1 MRVNSLFALLFL
13 SAVLSAC
20 GGGGSHQSSSTSPD
34 GACSGPT
41 CTGGGNT
48 VPVETLPAPY
58 IARVH
63 LGEIALKI
71 AASNTHIFVAGPGSI
86 KIVDIDTHIIVANIP
101 LEYVKDLALSG
112 STLWVAMGPSGLQ
125 AFDVTNPE
133 SPQLIGGSNEQIE
146 RLAVNGNVWGAWKSD
161 GHAKLGQLAI
171 DNGQLLISS
180 QYDVGKVDT
189 LGVLKPLDESH
200 LALSA
205 LLLSSLTEELRV
217 VATADGSYRRIYT
230 TATMNLLTDL
240 TFRNHT
246 LYFAEFSYGSNNS
259 VIRSFELQ
267 SLDEQAPVPLAVRAG
282 RYISFAWAG
291 DALLAATDQTIY
303 SLNPFTL
310 QPVDEFEVLARPNMM
325 LPVQDK
331 HWIAFD
337 AAGLV
342 EAQFPAPVI
351 EANQVVGINFGGWQN
366 FTYNVFQGETL
377 CQPSTVPMS
386 EIVIDQDCFGEK
398 GYVRLQ
404 IMGGELPDA
413 NNDGQNDAAIAPF
426 NGELSLIVSESNLR
440 IGAAKVSVL
449 GDAVF
454 RILGGKLQAGDISI
468 EDFIRKEDALAKAWL
483 TEDVNGDSAINRTDL
498 LAWTPSLNNYKR
510 TVFTES
516 QVNQYQSALIAAA
529 NVEAALAGMTGAL
542 LDISVSDYPFL
553 VVAANEQYLI
563 GVTDASVGT
572 NAISALHLMSTSNLS
587 TNHILDTLSL
597 QGYVSSLAFSGN
609 YVHVGMNSG
618 NGAIIQI
625 TDGRLSTVRAV
636 PGCGKAAWEGT
647 DLICANVSR
656 AYRVDGLTGDLRWS
670 TPISI
675 GYLNSV
681 YSSSGILAIDAGTGM
696 YTAKLV
702 LIDSQYGGVQAQY
715 VADEITSMVQPF
727 AIADGS
733 IFTNYSTLGSPNHTR
748 LERRRLDDASV
759 LASVEFDYSRVIKSR
774 TLANVFS
781 MVSYDGLFTIG
792 IDDLQIKTRHLMGA
806 SEVRGATLAGNN
818 WIVLTDEGN
827 LVVYGGGTD

>member
-20 GGGGSHQSSSTSPD
+20 GGGGSHQSPTTPE
-34 GACSGPT
+34 GACSAPT

-58 IARVH
+58 IERVH

-71 AASNTHIFVAGPGSI
+71 AATNTHIFVAGPGSI
-86 KIVDIDTHIIVANIP
+86 KIVDIGTHSIVANIP

-112 STLWVAMGPSGLQ
+112 STLWVAMGASGLQ
-125 AFDVTNPE
+125 AFDVANPE
-133 SPQLIGGSNEQIE
+133 SPQLIGGSNEPVE
-146 RLAVNGNVWGAWKSD
+146 RLAVNGNVWGAWKSE
-161 GHAKLGQLAI
+161 GRAKLGQWVI
-171 DNGQLLISS
+171 DDGQLLISS

-205 LLLSSLTEELRV
+205 LSLSSLTEELRV
-217 VATADGSYRRIYT
+217 IATADGSYRRIYT

-240 TFRNHT
+240 TFRNNT
-246 LYFAEFSYGSNNS
+246 LYIAEYSYGANNS
-259 VIRSFELQ
+259 LIRSFELQ
-267 SLDEQAPVPLAVRAG
+267 SLDEQVPVPLAVRAG
-282 RYISFAWAG
+282 RYIAFAWSG

-303 SLNPFTL
+303 SLNPFSL
-310 QPVDEFEVLARPNMM
+310 QPTDEFEALARTNMM

-351 EANQVVGINFGGWQN
+351 EANQMVGINFGGLQN
-366 FTYNVFQGETL
+366 FAYNVFQGEAL
-377 CQPSTVPMS
+377 CQSSAVPMS

-398 GYVRLQ
+398 GYVHLQ
-404 IMGGELPDA
+404 IVGGQLLDA
-413 NNDGQNDAAIAPF
+413 NNDGQNDAAITPF
-426 NGELSLIVSESNLR
+426 NGELSLIVSKSDLR
-440 IGAAKVSVL
+440 SGAANVSVL
-449 GDAVF
+449 GDALF
-454 RILGGKLQAGDISI
+454 RILGGKLRAGDISI
-468 EDFIRKEDALAKAWL
+468 EDFIRKVDALAKAWL

-498 LAWTPSLNNYKR
+498 LAWTPSLNNYR
-510 TVFTES
+510 RSVLTES

-529 NVEAALAGMTGAL
+529 NVEAALSGMTGAL
-542 LDISVSDYPFL
+542 LDVSVSGYPFQA
-553 VVAANEQYLI
+553 VGANEQYLI
-563 GVTDASVGT
+563 GVTDASVGN
-572 NAISALHLMSTSNLS
+572 NAISALHLLSTSNLS
-587 TNHILDTLSL
+587 TRHILDTLSL
-597 QGYVSSLAFSGN
+597 QGYVSSLEFSGQ
-609 YVHVGMNSG
+609 YVHVGMNDG
-618 NGAIIQI
+618 NGVIVQI
-625 TDGRLSTVRAV
+625 TNGRLSTVRIV
-636 PGCGKAAWEGT
+636 PGCGKAAWVGT
-647 DLICANVSR
+647 DLICVNLSR
-656 AYRVDGLTGDLRWS
+656 AYRIDGLTGDPRWS
-670 TPISI
+670 TLLSIS
-675 GYLNSV
+675 YLSSI
-681 YSSSGILAIDAGTGM
+681 YSSSGMLAIDAGTSA

-702 LIDSQYGGVQAQY
+702 LIDSQYGGIQAQY
-715 VADEITSMVQPF
+715 VADEFSSVTKPF

-733 IFTNYSTLGSPNHTR
+733 IFTNYSTLGSPNNTR

-759 LASVEFDYSRVIKSR
+759 LASVEFEHSRVIKSR

-781 MVSYDGLFTIG
+781 VVSYAGLFTIG
-792 IDDLQIKTRHLMGA
+792 IDDLQIKTSHLMGA

-827 LVVYGGGTD
+827 LLVYGGVAD